1 MFFSLMHLDL
11 CSGQSALLQSTLN
24 KARQSE
30 YHTGSVLLANG
41 LTEAASYPPTIPCL
55 MAGGALLVCDVS
67 RRLGAAW
74 VGAGDRIGRHRGWK
88 LN

>member
-1 MFFSLMHLDL
+1 MFRVDPIENRVDVFLAHAFRLVLGPVSL
-11 CSGQSALLQSTLN
+11 
-24 KARQSE
+24 
-30 YHTGSVLLANG
+30 
-41 LTEAASYPPTIPCL
+41 AAVNTTIPCL